1 MKQTILIFSALI
13 AALLAL
19 FQISKY
25 SILMGHTRIE
35 FIIALVAIVF
45 FLVGIFLHKKSL
57 LKPKKQISQIKT
69 ENLNATGLTDR
80 EYEVLEQVAKGLSN
94 KEIASKLF
102 VTESTVKTH
111 VSNILVKLDAKRRTE
126 AIKKA
131 KTLQIIDF

>member
-13 AALLAL
+13 AALLVL

-25 SILMGHTRIE
+25 SILMGQTKIE
-35 FIIALVAIVF
+35 LVIALVAVIF

-57 LKPKKQISQIKT
+57 LKPHKNISQIRM
-69 ENLNATGLTDR
+69 ENLDATGLSER
-80 EYEVLEQVAKGLSN
+80 EYEVLKLVAIGLSN
-94 KEIASKLF
+94 KEIAAKLF

-111 VSNILVKLDAKRRTE
+111 VSNILLKLDAKRRTE

-131 KTLQIIDF
+131 KSLQIIDF